1 MIYGNH
7 SEVELVEVRSRAS
20 AYGLLLVYLLV
31 LRLHVCMGAVKWNGG
46 QNAYG
51 KFTHSS
57 GLVKKLLY
65 AFVTLRA
72 PEAEPQM
79 HGRRAL

>member
-31 LRLHVCMGAVKWNGG
+31 LRLHVCMGLANGMVD
-46 QNAYG
+46 
-51 KFTHSS
+51 KTLTVSSPHSS
-57 GLVKKLLY
+57 GFVKELLY
-65 AFVTLRA
+65 VFVTLRA
-72 PEAEPQM
+72 PEAEQQM
-79 HGRRAL
+79 HGRLAL